1 MLINLISNNKVR
13 NLFQI
18 LAEIISYIN
27 PFTGST
33 SSANGKS
40 GLVPA
45 PQIADRTKFLR
56 GDGTWQTVSGG
67 SGGTGGISQ
76 QDVEDML
83 QDYLPLTG
91 GNLTNDLTINNVS
104 VITSSELSSELA
116 SYLPLTGGN
125 ITNSLTIQTK
135 DISVIEASGTN
146 YIRYTNGI
154 QVCWGTINVT
164 TSNPTTTFPMA
175 FNDVPSITMTLH
187 GTNFTRATSV
197 QAPSLTATNFSSS
210 VYSNSHTSGTASY
223 IAWGFWK

>member
-1 MLINLISNNKVR
+1 MLSNGKVKSILKLIS
-13 NLFQI
+13 
-18 LAEIISYIN
+18 EIIAYIN
-27 PFTGST
+27 PFSGAT
-33 SSANGKS
+33 SSSNGSS

-45 PQIADRTKFLR
+45 PLSADRTKFLR

-67 SGGTGGISQ
+67 GGSGGISQ

-104 VITSSELSSELA
+104 VITSSELSLELA
-116 SYLPLTGGN
+116 NYLPLTGGN

-154 QVCWGTINVT
+154 QVCWGTVDVT

-175 FNDVPSITMTLH
+175 FNDIPSLTMTVH

-197 QAPSLTATNFSSS
+197 QAPSLTATNFSASI
-210 VYSNSHTSGTASY
+210 YSNAHTNGTASY

>member
-1 MLINLISNNKVR
+1 MAIQLLSNGKVKS
-13 NLFQI
+13 LLKTI
-18 LAEIISYIN
+18 AEIISVLN
-27 PFTGST
+27 PFSGATENDNGS
-33 SSANGKS
+33 S

-45 PQIADRTKFLR
+45 PLSADRTKFLR

-67 SGGTGGISQ
+67 GGSGGISQ

-116 SYLPLTGGN
+116 NYLPLTGGN

-154 QVCWGTINVT
+154 QICWNSVEVT
-164 TSNPTTTFPMA
+164 NSDPTHTFPMA
-175 FNDVPSITMTLH
+175 FNAVPSLTL
-187 GTNFTRATSV
+187 TLNESITRATSV
-197 QAPSLTATNFSSS
+197 QAKTLTATNFSASI
-210 VYSNSHTSGTASY
+210 YSNSHSSGTVKY
-223 IAWGFWK
+223 IAIGTWK